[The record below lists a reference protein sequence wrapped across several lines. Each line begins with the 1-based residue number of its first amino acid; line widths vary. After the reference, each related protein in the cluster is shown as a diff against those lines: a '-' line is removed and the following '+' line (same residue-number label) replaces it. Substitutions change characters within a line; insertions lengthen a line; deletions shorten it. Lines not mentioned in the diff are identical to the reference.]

1 MKCCIVPNAMLG
13 FVGVTARETSVA
25 GDTVSVVDPE
35 TVPNAALI
43 VVDPEAT
50 EVANPLEP
58 AVLLM
63 VAAAAVEEL
72 QVTDAVKS

>member
-13 FVGVTARETSVA
+13 FVGVTARDTSVE
-25 GDTVSVVDPE
+25 GVTVSVVDPDTLPDE
-35 TVPNAALI
+35 AVI

-58 AVLLM
+58 AVLPM
-63 VAAAAVEEL
+63 VAAAAVDEL
-72 QVTDAVKS
+72 QFTDAVKS

>member
-25 GDTVSVVDPE
+25 GVTVSVVAPV
-35 TVPNAALI
+35 TFPRTALI
-43 VVDPEAT
+43 VVDPEDA
-50 EVANPLEP
+50 EVAKPLEP
-58 AVLLM
+58 DVLLM

-72 QVTDAVKS
+72 QVTDVVKS

>member
-1 MKCCIVPNAMLG
+1 MFGL
-13 FVGVTARETSVA
+13 VGVTEMNTSLA
-25 GDTVSVVDPE
+25 GVTDSVVDPE
-35 TVPNAALI
+35 TLPNAAMT

-63 VAAAAVEEL
+63 VATAAEDEL
-72 QVTDAVKS
+72 QFTNAVKS